1 MQEVKVGLAFYEKL
15 RNEDFMVHDILQILK
30 DMDLLQQQSVQE
42 LTEKADQAG
51 ESLESYLL
59 NNKLISSVDLA
70 KAYGIKFELSFV
82 EFVTENMADPELLA
96 KVQFNFLRQNMVI
109 PIILHNQ
116 ITILVADP
124 LNLAPID
131 ELSMLFAKNAPT
143 AIATP
148 ATIIDGINRYY
159 PLEGAKKMME
169 DLEEDT
175 NILESGLDLG
185 QIEDQDIL
193 NASEQAPVVKLVN
206 HILFQAV
213 KRSASDIHIEPF
225 EKDVAVRYRVDGIMY
240 LAFSPPKRIQG
251 ALISRLKIMA
261 NLNIAEKRMPQDGR
275 IEIKVSD
282 KFFDI
287 RVSVLPVMYGERIV
301 MRLLDKSKAF
311 ASLQDLGLS
320 PENTKLVNESIKKP
334 NGIIFVS
341 GPTGSGKTTTLY
353 SIVSKLN
360 SPEVNI
366 ITVEDPV
373 EYQITGI
380 NQVQVQSKIGFTFAA
395 ALRSILRQDPDIV
408 MIGETRDVETAQIAV
423 QAALTGHLVLST
435 IHTNNAPATITRL
448 IDMGVEPY
456 LISSSVVAVIAQRLV
471 RKLCE
476 FCKVVYQPTQ
486 EMLDSVG
493 ISSAKAKNTVF
504 YKAVGCDKCLGIGY
518 KGRLPIFEIMVMSNA
533 LARLVI
539 EKNDANVLRVQAQQ
553 DGMKLLIQDG
563 AWKIE
568 LGLTTIDEVL
578 AVAALQEDV

>member
-1 MQEVKVGLAFYEKL
+1 MIHDMWKILEDMGLLAHQNKE
-15 RNEDFMVHDILQILK
+15 
-30 DMDLLQQQSVQE
+30 E
-42 LTEKADQAG
+42 LMKNAEQAH
-51 ESLESYLL
+51 ESLETYLL
-59 NNKLISSVDLA
+59 SNKLITSQDLA
-70 KAYGIKFELSFV
+70 KAYAKNYSLPFI
-82 EFVTENMADPELLA
+82 EFVTEEMADPELLA
-96 KVQFNFLRQNMVI
+96 KVQFNFLRQNIIM
-109 PIILHNQ
+109 PIMLAGK
-116 ITILVADP
+116 ITILVVDP
-124 LNLAPID
+124 LNLASID
-131 ELSMLFAKNAPT
+131 ELSMLLAKDAPIALAT
-143 AIATP
+143 AG
-148 ATIIDGINRYY
+148 TIIDGINRYY

-175 NILESGLDLG
+175 NILENGLDLG

-193 NASEQAPVVKLVN
+193 NAGAQAPVVKLVN

-213 KRSASDIHIEPF
+213 KRGASDIHIEPF

-287 RVSVLPVMYGERIV
+287 RVSVLPVMHGERIV

-311 ASLQDLGLS
+311 ASLEDLGLS
-320 PENTKLVNESIKKP
+320 EHNAKIIKDVIQKP

-353 SIVSKLN
+353 SIVSRLN
-360 SPEVNI
+360 SPDVNI

-380 NQVQVQSKIGFTFAA
+380 NQVQVQNKIGFTFAS

-448 IDMGVEPY
+448 IDMGVEPF
-456 LISSSVVAVIAQRLV
+456 LISSSVLAVIAQRLV

-476 FCKVVYQPTQ
+476 NCKEQYTPTA
-486 EMLDSVG
+486 EMIHSIG
-493 ISSAKAKNTVF
+493 MTSPHAKTVTF
-504 YKAVGCDKCLGIGY
+504 YKPVGCDKCLGIGY
-518 KGRLPIFEIMVMSNA
+518 KGRMPVFEIMVMSNA

-539 EKNDANVLRVQAQQ
+539 EKADANVLRAQAQH

-568 LGLTTIDEVL
+568 LGLTTIEEVL
-578 AVAALQEDV
+578 SVATLQEDTEL

>member
-1 MQEVKVGLAFYEKL
+1 M
-15 RNEDFMVHDILQILK
+15 MHDILQILK
-30 DMDLLQQQSVQE
+30 NMGLLQQLNEEE
-42 LTEKADQAG
+42 LVEKADQAG

-59 NNKLISSVDLA
+59 SSKLISPQDLA
-70 KAYGIKFELSFV
+70 KAYGTKFGLPFV
-82 EFVTENMADPELLA
+82 EFITENMADPELLA
-96 KVQFNFLRQNMVI
+96 KVQFNFLRQNMVM
-109 PIILHNQ
+109 PILLNNK

-124 LNLAPID
+124 LNLTPID
-131 ELSMLFAKNAPT
+131 ELSMLLASNNAPT
-143 AIATP
+143 AIATA
-148 ATIIDGINRYY
+148 ATILDGINRYY

-175 NILESGLDLG
+175 NILEGGLDLG

-193 NASEQAPVVKLVN
+193 SAGAQAPVVKLVN

-213 KRSASDIHIEPF
+213 KRIASDIHIEPF
-225 EKDVAVRYRVDGIMY
+225 EKDVAVRYRIDGIMY

-287 RVSVLPVMYGERIV
+287 RVSVLPVMHGERIV

-320 PENTKLVNESIKKP
+320 PYNAKIVEDVIHKP

-380 NQVQVQSKIGFTFAA
+380 NQVQVQSKIGFTFAS

-448 IDMGVEPY
+448 IDMGVEPF
-456 LISSSVVAVIAQRLV
+456 LISSSVLAVIAQRLV

-476 FCKVVYQPTQ
+476 FCKVAYQPTQ
-486 EMLDSVG
+486 EMLQSVG
-493 ISSAKAKNTVF
+493 ITHTKASKTIF
-504 YKAVGCDKCLGIGY
+504 YKPVGCDKCLGIGY
-518 KGRLPIFEIMVMSNA
+518 KGRMPVFEIMVMSNA

-539 EKNDANVLRVQAQQ
+539 EKADANILRAQAQQ

-568 LGLTTIDEVL
+568 LGLTTIEEVL
-578 AVAALQEDV
+578 SVATLQEEI

>member
-1 MQEVKVGLAFYEKL
+1 M
-15 RNEDFMVHDILQILK
+15 HDILQILK
-30 DMDLLQQQSVQE
+30 NMGLLSQLNEEE
-42 LTEKADQAG
+42 LVEKAGLAG

-59 NNKLISSVDLA
+59 TSKLISSQDLA
-70 KAYGIKFELSFV
+70 KAYGIKFGLPFI
-82 EFVTENMADPELLA
+82 EFVTENMADPEILA
-96 KVQFNFLRQNMVI
+96 KVQFNFLRQNMVM
-109 PIILHNQ
+109 PILLNNK

-124 LNLAPID
+124 LNLTPID
-131 ELSMLFAKNAPT
+131 ELSMLLASSNAPT
-143 AIATP
+143 AIATT
-148 ATIIDGINRYY
+148 ATILDGINRYY

-193 NASEQAPVVKLVN
+193 NAGAQAPVVKLVN

-213 KRSASDIHIEPF
+213 KRGASDIHIEPF
-225 EKDVAVRYRVDGIMY
+225 EKDVAVRYRVDGVMY

-287 RVSVLPVMYGERIV
+287 RVSVLPVMHGERIV

-320 PENTKLVNESIKKP
+320 QYNAKIVEEVIHKP

-380 NQVQVQSKIGFTFAA
+380 NQVQVQSKIGFTFAS

-408 MIGETRDVETAQIAV
+408 MIGETRDVETAGIAV

-456 LISSSVVAVIAQRLV
+456 LISSSVLAVIAQRLV

-476 FCKVVYQPTQ
+476 FCKTEYQPTQ
-486 EMLDSVG
+486 EMLQSVG
-493 ISSAKAKNTVF
+493 ITYAKASKTIF
-504 YKAVGCDKCLGIGY
+504 YKPVGCDKCLGIGY
-518 KGRLPIFEIMVMSNA
+518 KGRMPVFEIMVMSNA

-539 EKNDANVLRVQAQQ
+539 EKADANILRAQAQH

-568 LGLTTIDEVL
+568 LGLTTIEEVL
-578 AVAALQEDV
+578 SVATLQEEI

>member
-1 MQEVKVGLAFYEKL
+1 MIHE
-15 RNEDFMVHDILQILK
+15 MLQILQK
-30 DMDLLQQQSVQE
+30 MGLLKQLNEEELLQKVEDSG
-42 LTEKADQAG
+42 D
-51 ESLESYLL
+51 SLESYLIT
-59 NNKLISSVDLA
+59 NKLITSQDLA
-70 KAYGIKFELSFV
+70 KAYGIKFSLPYI
-82 EFVTENMADPELLA
+82 EFVTENMADPEILA
-96 KVQFNFLRQNMVI
+96 RVQFNFLRQNMVM
-109 PIILHNQ
+109 PILLDGT

-124 LNLAPID
+124 LNLAPVD
-131 ELSMLFAKNAPT
+131 ELSMLLSTDARMAIST
-143 AIATP
+143 AAI
-148 ATIIDGINRYY
+148 IIDGINRYY

-175 NILESGLDLG
+175 NILEGGLDLG

-193 NASEQAPVVKLVN
+193 SAGTQAPVIKLVN
-206 HILFQAV
+206 HILIQAA

-225 EKDVAVRYRVDGIMY
+225 EKEMMVRYRVDGIMY
-240 LAFSPPKRIQG
+240 LAITPPKRIQG

-275 IEIKVSD
+275 IEIKISD
-282 KFFDI
+282 KFYDI

-320 PENTKLVNESIKKP
+320 PYNAKIVNEIIQKP

-360 SPEVNI
+360 SPERNI

-380 NQVQVQSKIGFTFAA
+380 NQVQVQSKIGFTFAS

-448 IDMGVEPY
+448 IDMGVEPF
-456 LISSSVVAVIAQRLV
+456 LISSSVLAVIAQRLV
-471 RKLCE
+471 RKLCQ
-476 FCKVVYQPTQ
+476 FCKIKYAPTP
-486 EMLDSVG
+486 EMLQSVG
-493 ISSAKAKNTVF
+493 IDPVQAKKTIF
-504 YKAVGCDKCLGIGY
+504 YKPVGCDKCLGIGY
-518 KGRLPIFEIMVMSNA
+518 KGRMPVFEIMVMSTA

-539 EKNDANVLRVQAQQ
+539 DKADANILRAQAQK
-553 DGMKLLIQDG
+553 DGMKLLVQDG

-568 LGLTTIDEVL
+568 LGLTTIEEVL
-578 AVAALQEDV
+578 SVATMQEDL

>member
-1 MQEVKVGLAFYEKL
+1 MWQ
-15 RNEDFMVHDILQILK
+15 ILQDMGLLAHQNK
-30 DMDLLQQQSVQE
+30 DELIKNAQQ
-42 LTEKADQAG
+42 AN
-51 ESLESYLL
+51 ESLEAYLL
-59 NNKLISSVDLA
+59 SNKLITSQDLA
-70 KAYGIKFELSFV
+70 KAYGKKYALPFV
-82 EFVTENMADPELLA
+82 EFVTEDMADAEILA
-96 KVQFNFLRQNMVI
+96 QVQFNFLRQNIIM
-109 PIILHNQ
+109 PIILHGK

-124 LNLAPID
+124 LNLASID
-131 ELSMLFAKNAPT
+131 ELSMLLAKDAST
-143 AIATP
+143 AIAT
-148 ATIIDGINRYY
+148 AGTIIDGINRYY
-159 PLEGAKKMME
+159 PLEGAKKMMD

-175 NILESGLDLG
+175 NILENGLDLG

-193 NASEQAPVVKLVN
+193 NAGAQAPVVKLVN

-213 KRSASDIHIEPF
+213 KRGASDIHIEPF

-287 RVSVLPVMYGERIV
+287 RVSVLPVMHGERIV

-311 ASLQDLGLS
+311 ASLEDLGLS
-320 PENTKLVNESIKKP
+320 PYNAKIINEVIQKP

-360 SPEVNI
+360 SPDVNI

-380 NQVQVQSKIGFTFAA
+380 NQVQVQAKIGFTFAS

-448 IDMGVEPY
+448 IDMGVEPF
-456 LISSSVVAVIAQRLV
+456 LISSSVLAVIAQRLV

-476 FCKVVYQPTQ
+476 ACKEKYTPTQ
-486 EMLDSVG
+486 EMLHSVG
-493 ISSAKAKNTVF
+493 ITPAHAKNIVF
-504 YKAVGCDKCLGIGY
+504 YKPVGCDKCLGIGY
-518 KGRLPIFEIMVMSNA
+518 KGRMPVFEIMVMSNA

-539 EKNDANVLRVQAQQ
+539 EKADANVLRAQAQH

-568 LGLTTIDEVL
+568 LGLTTIEEVL
-578 AVAALQEDV
+578 SVATLQEDTEL

>member
-1 MQEVKVGLAFYEKL
+1 MW
-15 RNEDFMVHDILQILK
+15 QILK
-30 DMDLLQQQSVQE
+30 DMGLLNHLNKEE
-42 LTEKADQAG
+42 LVTNAELAH
-51 ESLESYLL
+51 ESIELYLL
-59 NNKLISSVDLA
+59 NNKLITSQDLA
-70 KAYGIKFELSFV
+70 KAYSIKFSLPFV
-82 EFVTENMADPELLA
+82 EFVTEEMADPEILSL
-96 KVQFNFLRQNMVI
+96 VQFNFLRQNIIM
-109 PIILHNQ
+109 PIMLNNK

-124 LNLAPID
+124 LNLASID
-131 ELSMLFAKNAPT
+131 ELSMLLAKDAST
-143 AIATP
+143 AIAT
-148 ATIIDGINRYY
+148 AGTIIDGINRYY

-175 NILESGLDLG
+175 NILENGLDLG

-193 NASEQAPVVKLVN
+193 NAGAQAPVVKLVN

-213 KRSASDIHIEPF
+213 KRGASDIHIEPF

-287 RVSVLPVMYGERIV
+287 RVSVLPVMHGERIV

-320 PENTKLVNESIKKP
+320 PHNAQLVNEVIVKP

-360 SPEVNI
+360 SPDVNI

-380 NQVQVQSKIGFTFAA
+380 NQVQVQAKIGFTFAA

-408 MIGETRDVETAQIAV
+408 MIGETRDVETAEIAV
-423 QAALTGHLVLST
+423 QASLTGHLVLST
-435 IHTNNAPATITRL
+435 IHTNNAPATVTRL

-456 LISSSVVAVIAQRLV
+456 LISSSVIAVIAQRLV

-476 FCKVVYQPTQ
+476 SCKEKYTPTS
-486 EMLDSVG
+486 EMLHSVG
-493 ISSAKAKNTVF
+493 ITAEQAKKSVF
-504 YKAVGCDKCLGIGY
+504 YKPVGCDKCLGIGY
-518 KGRLPIFEIMVMSNA
+518 KGRMPIFEIMVMSNA
-533 LARLVI
+533 LSRLVI
-539 EKNDANVLRVQAQQ
+539 EKADANILRAQAQK

-568 LGLTTIDEVL
+568 LGLTTIEEVL
-578 AVAALQEDV
+578 SVATLQEEA